1 METKFT
7 KGEWDAV
14 IDDQQCWIDSDE
26 GLIADL
32 DHSDVPHQEAD
43 ANAYLMA
50 TSPKMYRMLEEVFN
64 IEHEIGG
71 SLGADGSF
79 YYKVSGD
86 VFKKIGKILAEARG
100 EHGNN
105 T

>member
-32 DHSDVPHQEAD
+32 QQSDAPYQEAD

-50 TSPKMYRMLEEVFN
+50 ISPKMYKMLERVCNELIPIAGETEKQESFRF
-64 IEHEIGG
+64 EI
-71 SLGADGSF
+71 LDL
-79 YYKVSGD
+79 
-86 VFKKIGKILAEARG
+86 LAEARG
-100 EHGNN
+100 EHENN